1 MRLILIILLI
11 CSTLGLTA
19 VGFIL
24 LKNRKHAP
32 VVQESP
38 KTYVVVPNVDLLR
51 GHVIGAGDLSWMEWP
66 NDSANNF
73 VSSEQKDP
81 FYLSTFDGRVAR
93 VEISAKTPILEK
105 NFISKDAAGGLI
117 SLLLQSG
124 KRAYTIS
131 VEIDSGGAGFIVPGD
146 FVDIILIQNL
156 RDKLPRSNSNSTPTK
171 LTDQILNAAAETL
184 LENVKVI
191 AVGSKTYVPRTS
203 SDTEV
208 VPVETITVELDQS
221 ESEKLAL
228 AKTLGSLS
236 VVLRSLS
243 SESNSNS
250 DSFIADTK
258 ASKALKKVIE
268 EAQKNESPRQPS
280 PTRKNNQSVKKG
292 QLKYIVAAMYL
303 KKMFHHGDV
312 RK

>member
-1 MRLILIILLI
+1 MRLILIILLV

-24 LKNRKHAP
+24 LKNRKDAP

-51 GHVIGAGDLSWMEWP
+51 GHVISPGDLSWMEWP
-66 NDSANNF
+66 NESANNF

-117 SLLLQSG
+117 SLLLQPG
-124 KRAYTIS
+124 KRAYTVS

-146 FVDIILIQNL
+146 FVDIVLIQNL

-243 SESNSNS
+243 SESSSNS

-268 EAQKNESPRQPS
+268 EAQKNEEQAAKSNS
-280 PTRKNNQSVKKG
+280 KNNQSAKKRSIKIYSG
-292 QLKYIVAAMYL
+292 RNVIEKNVSS
-303 KKMFHHGDV
+303 
-312 RK
+312 R